1 MSTTY
6 RDEFLTVVLAVLEGV
21 TDKDFDNAI
30 ERADKLLTKVDKC
43 VKSGQLPPAQQSEDP
58 PSDPPPFD
66 LPAWCQFKQHK
77 DGGSLIRHLGH
88 GVELRIGY
96 TGGEPSQH
104 WWKDTLNYLSDIPPK
119 QTTDGVKLEG
129 QDDAA

>member
-1 MSTTY
+1 MSDTY
-6 RDEFLTVVLAVLEGV
+6 REEFLTVVLAVLEGV

-43 VKSGQLPPAQQSEDP
+43 VKSGRLPDSQPSEDK

-66 LPAWCQFKQHK
+66 LPAWCQFKQHI
-77 DGGSLIRHLGH
+77 DGGSLIRQLGH

-96 TGGEPSQH
+96 TGGEPSQQ
-104 WWKDTLNYLSDIPPK
+104 WWEDTLAYLADIPPK
-119 QTTDGVKLEG
+119 QTDGVKLGE
-129 QDDAA
+129 QDEAA